1 MVTLP
6 NGEGFRAYYRG
17 LPELS
22 PAGVESEVTAYA
34 ESVDG
39 IHWTKPENNIVL
51 RDAAP
56 VTHNFTIY
64 YDQKSGIPVAEKW
77 KGIGGTL
84 EWVDPLC
91 FERWDRVAQICGG

>member
-6 NGEGFRAYYRG
+6 NREGFRAYYRG

-39 IHWTKPENNIVL
+39 INWTKPENNIVL

-84 EWVDPLC
+84 
-91 FERWDRVAQICGG
+91 